1 MKKLK
6 LITERFNNLLN
17 SKLGDVR
24 PLVEEY
30 DEELY
35 NELLDKY
42 NEVGFEGMT
51 DKEIEYIKSGGKSY
65 YDNNEDINVN
75 KLNKSYY
82 EVEKTP
88 QNLPKL
94 RNFIFDVMDTYF
106 SNMIVYE
113 SKKYPNL
120 IFFFKEDFK
129 INGKLYPPS
138 IAMVYNTKDKGL
150 GLSGVSEWVI
160 NNSRKNLSMWDREL
174 RETFIGEWFEGKYN
188 YDISDLGED
197 LKNVSRLFY
206 EYLDVEDEYN
216 TQLLDNDKTPEITQ
230 YINSLYNK
238 YEKEL
243 NIKVDAIYDMPEN
256 KIILYVTDSQG
267 AFMTYNYSN
276 HLIFA
281 KESHNFIKDI
291 MTKYSVNL
299 NSIKDLIGDWYEK
312 RFNMPVSKVDLSNVK
327 SLV

>member
-6 LITERFNNLLN
+6 LITERFNSLLN
-17 SKLGDVR
+17 SKLGNVR
-24 PLVEEY
+24 PSTEEY

-51 DKEIEYIKSGGKSY
+51 DEEIEYIKSGGESDY
-65 YDNNEDINVN
+65 NDEDINVN
-75 KLNKSYY
+75 KLNVSDY
-82 EVEKTP
+82 EVENTSE
-88 QNLPKL
+88 NSPKL
-94 RNFIFDVMDTYF
+94 KKFIYGVMDTYF
-106 SNMIVYE
+106 SDMIVYE
-113 SKKYPNL
+113 SKKYPDR
-120 IFFFKEDFK
+120 IFFIKKDF
-129 INGKLYPPS
+129 NVSGKLQPPS
-138 IAMVYNTKDKGL
+138 IAMVYNTKGKSL
-150 GLSGVSEWVI
+150 GLASIVEWAIV
-160 NNSRKNLSMWDREL
+160 NSRKNLSSWDRDL
-174 RETFIGEWFEGKYN
+174 RFSYVGEWFEEKYG
-188 YDISDLGED
+188 YEIGDSDDND
-197 LKNVSRLFY
+197 LKDVARLFY
-206 EYLDVEDEYN
+206 EYSDVEDEYN

-243 NIKVDAIYDMPEN
+243 NIKVDAIYDIPEN
-256 KIILYVTDSQG
+256 KIILYITDSQG